1 MVQTEW
7 IALGRVVG
15 DTGQKGDTGDAFT
28 YEDFTSEQLAGLKG
42 EKGDTGQAGPKGDTG
57 DKGETGETG
66 SKGDKGETGAT
77 GEKGDTGPKGDTGD
91 TGATGDTGPSGP
103 TGATGAS
110 GTSVTIKGSYNT
122 YPELIT
128 VHPTGNPGDSYIVDG
143 SLYVWNG
150 NAWDNVGNIK
160 GDTGPKGDT
169 GEGSDE
175 ESGWKL
181 PVDEIL
187 TTTTLPTGVS
197 AGYRVAIVTS
207 SVMAIKE
214 YDGSSWKTESL
225 DVYSVIPLK
234 HSGGIQMYLAK
245 SSGPVYMGV
254 EYGVF
259 GKFRFMTQSAY
270 DALSSYD
277 SDTIYFVRSGAR
289 LA

>member
-15 DTGQKGDTGDAFT
+15 DTGQKGDTGDAFK
-28 YEDFTSEQLAGLKG
+28 YEDFTLEQLAGLKG
-42 EKGDTGQAGPKGDTG
+42 EKGDTGPAGPKGDTG

-77 GEKGDTGPKGDTGD
+77 GEKGDTGPKGDAGD
-91 TGATGDTGPSGP
+91 TGATGDTGPAGP

-110 GTSVTIKGSYNT
+110 GTSVTIKGSYNS
-122 YPELIT
+122 YQELIS
-128 VHPTGNPGDSYIVDG
+128 VHPTGSPGDSYIVEG

-150 NAWDNVGNIK
+150 NVWDNVGNIK
-160 GDTGPKGDT
+160 GDTGATGPKGDT

-175 ESGWKL
+175 EAGWKL

-225 DVYSVIPLK
+225 DAYSVIPLK

-259 GKFRFMTQSAY
+259 GKFRFMTQAAY

-277 SDTIYFVRSGAR
+277 SDTIYFVRSS
-289 LA
+289 

>member
-15 DTGQKGDTGDAFT
+15 DTGQKGDTGDAFK
-28 YEDFTSEQLAGLKG
+28 YEDFTLEQLAGLKG
-42 EKGDTGQAGPKGDTG
+42 EKGDTGPAGPKGDTG

-91 TGATGDTGPSGP
+91 TGATGDTGPAGP

-122 YPELIT
+122 YLEMIT
-128 VHPTGNPGDSYIVDG
+128 AHPTGNLGDSYIVNG

-160 GDTGPKGDT
+160 GDTGATGAT

-175 ESGWKL
+175 EAGWKL

-207 SVMAIKE
+207 SVMAINE
-214 YDGSSWKTESL
+214 YDGNSWKTESL
-225 DVYSVIPLK
+225 DAYSVIPLK

-259 GKFRFMTQSAY
+259 GKFRFMTQAAY
-270 DALSSYD
+270 NALGSYD
-277 SDTIYFVRSGAR
+277 SDTIYFVRSS
-289 LA
+289 